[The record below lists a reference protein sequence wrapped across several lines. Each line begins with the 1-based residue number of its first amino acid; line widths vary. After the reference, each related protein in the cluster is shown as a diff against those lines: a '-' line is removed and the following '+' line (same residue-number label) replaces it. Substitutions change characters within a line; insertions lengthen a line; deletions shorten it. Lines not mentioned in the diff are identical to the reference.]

1 MTTLADTPDTSE
13 ILPEIFDSKESHL
26 LLDIESSEW
35 KRQKIDNATFISP
48 IPLFD
53 TDTRTETIYPLWI
66 FDIAINKTN
75 RIVQFQF
82 KNSSGALGYWKCDLG
97 IYLANAVSWDLR
109 KELQAEKA
117 VKSHRTNINAII

>member
-1 MTTLADTPDTSE
+1 MQRKVRRNLTRERESGSLSIHFNFKINYMTTLADTPDTSE

-82 KNSSGALGYWKCDLG
+82 KNSSGALGY
-97 IYLANAVSWDLR
+97 
-109 KELQAEKA
+109 
-117 VKSHRTNINAII
+117 